1 MGFDPMVPANWKGMG
16 IKLRE
21 HQVPER
27 ETTFIGYVFITNII
41 IREGGL

>member
-27 ETTFIGYVFITNII
+27 GTIFIGYVLITTII
-41 IREGGL
+41 IREVGL